1 MEKEQRARVHME
13 KTGKATHRYHHHYLI
28 IIIIIIIIT
37 IIVIIII
44 IIIIIIGGT
53 KKDSRKN
60 KNCKK
65 TVMPFDVGPSGEMA
79 VVQEAEMNGV
89 PEKKVAEKE
98 AKQKELSEKELS
110 QASAAATTNDV
121 GAEEESLDPNQNQ
134 WFLQPSSPPTK
145 GQWGRP
151 TPHKLHVGVLLIH
164 FTQEYSHLQPGD
176 HLVAGEIHTKELFW
190 GKFISYDLESSCKS
204 CTIPG
209 TTNQKKNLFIS
220 ITNCIRRHNWSSA
233 ESWENQEG

>member
-1 MEKEQRARVHME
+1 MLKCPLFYQIKGVQKRTPG
-13 KTGKATHRYHHHYLI
+13 KT
-28 IIIIIIIIT
+28 
-37 IIVIIII
+37 
-44 IIIIIIGGT
+44 
-53 KKDSRKN
+53 
-60 KNCKK
+60 K
-65 TVMPFDVGPSGEMA
+65 TVRKLWCPLMLGPPERWLWCRRQRWMGSVTSWNWEKMS
-79 VVQEAEMNGV
+79 QWEAHSWHFWHLEA
-89 PEKKVAEKE
+89 EKKVAEKE

-209 TTNQKKNLFIS
+209 ITNQKKNLFIS

-233 ESWENQEG
+233 ESWENQEGWAEHHSR